1 VTTSQK
7 PPIDPGPARET
18 LDSLTTISES
28 LPGAMLVVGEDG
40 HILVANAHAERMF
53 RYQRSELIGRPV
65 EMLVPKGARDVHRQ
79 RRQGYAARPL
89 ARQMAATQYVRGLRK
104 DGSSFPV
111 EVSLSPVGVDGVRR
125 FWAAI
130 RDASDSDAVSERLFA
145 SEARFRTVVDQAPD
159 GVFIADHQGHYQDVN
174 AAGCA
179 MLGYSREEILRM
191 SFVDVVAPEERPR
204 IADEVGRLRLGIPA
218 SSEWRFRRKD
228 GSSFHGEVNAL
239 ALSDSRLL
247 GFLRDITQRR
257 QVEDELSASRR
268 LIEAVASASP
278 LVIFVFDLEEQ
289 RLTYENRSILEQLGY
304 PPQLVKTVD
313 SLETFKTFMPPE
325 ELMHLARVIEEWG
338 SMPRGQLRED
348 EYLMRHANG
357 TMRSLLGRETVFAS
371 HPDGRARLILGT
383 LYDITE
389 RKLAEARL
397 QRSEERYRL
406 IVENQTEFIV
416 KWLPDG
422 TRTFVNES
430 YCRTFGC
437 REENCIG
444 ASFFPL
450 VAPEYRQTIMERA
463 AALTP
468 ETPEFTEE
476 HVALV
481 GSSRRWQQW
490 ISRGIFDA
498 DGLLVEILS
507 TGRDITERVKL
518 EEQLRQSQKMQVIG
532 QLAGGVAHDFNNL
545 LTVINGHVE
554 MLMNGKGA
562 EALELADLAAIR
574 DAGERAG
581 LLTRQLLLF
590 SRKAVHEPR
599 VLDCNAVVERT
610 SHMLRRLISEEVALS
625 TILAPSLQRVRA
637 DLSQMDQ
644 ILMNLSLNACDAMP
658 RGGRLTI
665 ETRNASFD
673 SDYCRTH
680 PEYRVG
686 QYVQIIVSDTGS
698 GMSPQVM
705 EHLFEPFFTT
715 KGLDRGTG
723 LGLATVYGI
732 VQASGGF
739 VTVASEV
746 DAGTTF
752 SVFLPAIEGDAIVL
766 TRPAIDQGGLRGH
779 ETVLL
784 VDDDAAVRH
793 VAKLA
798 LAKYGYHVLE
808 ATNGVTALEVSVAH
822 MGEIDILVSD
832 MAMPEM
838 NGRLLADA
846 LRANRPD
853 CRVLFMSGYSEEMLV
868 KRGLDDHGEA
878 IIQKPFA
885 GEALVTKLRQTLDH
899 LT

>member
-1 VTTSQK
+1 MTTSLK
-7 PPIDPGPARET
+7 PPQDPEPARET
-18 LDSLTTISES
+18 LYTLTAVSES
-28 LPGAMLVVGEDG
+28 LPGAILLVGEDG
-40 HILVANAHAERMF
+40 RILVANAHAERMF
-53 RYQRSELIGRPV
+53 GYQRSELVGQPV
-65 EMLVPKGARDVHRQ
+65 ETLVPSGARGAHRLQ
-79 RRQGYAARPL
+79 RHGYAARPV
-89 ARQMAATQYVRGLRK
+89 ARPMAATQYVRGLRK
-104 DGSSFPV
+104 DGSSFRV
-111 EVSLSPVGVDGVRR
+111 EVSLSPVGTGDVQG

-130 RDASDSDAVSERLFA
+130 RDASDNDALSERLFA
-145 SEARFRTVVDQAPD
+145 SEARFRMLVDQAPD
-159 GVFIADHQGHYQDVN
+159 GIFIADHEGHYQDVN
-174 AAGCA
+174 AAGCT

-191 SFVDVVAPEERPR
+191 SFVDVLAPEEQPR
-204 IADEVGRLRLGIPA
+204 VAEEVARLRLGTPV

-228 GSSFHGEVNAL
+228 GSTFQGEVNGL
-239 ALSDSRLL
+239 MLSDSRLL

-257 QVEDELSASRR
+257 QVEHELSTSRR
-268 LIEAVASASP
+268 FIEAVAAASP
-278 LVIFVFDLEEQ
+278 PVIYVFDLEEQ

-304 PPQLVKTVD
+304 PPRVAKTVD

-325 ELMHLARVIEEWG
+325 ELMHLARAIHEWG
-338 SMPRGQLRED
+338 SMTRGQLRED
-348 EYLMRHANG
+348 EYLLRHANG
-357 TMRSLLGRETVFAS
+357 TMRSFLGRETVFAS

-397 QRSEERYRL
+397 QESEKRYRL

-437 REENCIG
+437 REEHCIG
-444 ASFFPL
+444 TSFFPL
-450 VAPEYRQTIMERA
+450 VAPEYRQAIVEQT

-468 ETPEFTEE
+468 QTPEYTEE
-476 HVALV
+476 HVSLV
-481 GSSRRWQQW
+481 AGSRRWQQW
-490 ISRGIFDA
+490 INRGIFDA
-498 DGLLVEILS
+498 DGQLVEVLS

-554 MLMNGKGA
+554 MLMSEKGA
-562 EALELADLAAIR
+562 DASDLASLVAIR

-610 SHMLRRLISEEVALS
+610 SQMLRRLISEEVVLS
-625 TILAPSLQRVRA
+625 TILAPSLHQVRA
-637 DLSQMDQ
+637 DLSQIDQ

-673 SDYCRTH
+673 SGYCRAH
-680 PEYRVG
+680 PEYTVG
-686 QYVQIIVSDTGS
+686 QYVQIVVSDTGS
-698 GMSPQVM
+698 GMSSQVM

-715 KGLDRGTG
+715 KGPDRGTG

-739 VTVASEV
+739 VTVGSEV
-746 DAGTTF
+746 GAGTTF
-752 SVFLPAIEGDAIVL
+752 SVFLPALEGDAMVW
-766 TRPAIDQGGLRGH
+766 TRPTVDQESLRGH

-798 LAKYGYHVLE
+798 LAKFGYQVLE
-808 ATNGVTALEVSVAH
+808 ATNGATALEVSVAH
-822 MGEIDILVSD
+822 SGAIDILLSD
-832 MAMPEM
+832 MVMPEM
-838 NGRLLADA
+838 NGRILADA
-846 LRANRPD
+846 VRAKRPG
-853 CRVLFMSGYSEEMLV
+853 CRVLFMSGYNEEMLV
-868 KRGLDDHGEA
+868 RRGLGDHGEA

-885 GEALVTKLRQTLDH
+885 GEALVTKLRRTLDH